1 MSELTWNVEALEE
14 TLTMHDLEV
23 VIWNEETMVDDYFFE
38 SDLAVVDSEEF
49 AA

>member
-1 MSELTWNVEALEE
+1 MSELTWDAE
-14 TLTMHDLEV
+14 TEVSLSMHDLEV
-23 VIWNEETMVDDYFFE
+23 VICNEETMIDDYFFE